1 MQLDEIDFSNG
12 MWRGLLTAEK
22 SGASPTFS
30 VELNGAVV
38 EGTRISAGPSDREW
52 VIDIPIPNHA
62 IGDGVYTFLI
72 FVEGNSAPVG
82 SFCISAG
89 RAMEYDLQAEVAL
102 LREKLEILIRAF
114 RRHIQNAATCRR
126 VTGDKIHMNWTYCAS
141 TLSLGASKCPNHT
154 PIFLRH

>member
-1 MQLDEIDFSNG
+1 MQLDKIDFSNG
-12 MWRGLLTAEK
+12 MWRGLLTAEN
-22 SGASPTFS
+22 SGTFPSFS

-52 VIDIPIPNHA
+52 EIDIPIPNHA

-72 FVEGNSAPVG
+72 FVQGNSVPVG

-102 LREKLEILIRAF
+102 LREELKILKRAF
-114 RRHIQNAATCRR
+114 RRHIHNA
-126 VTGDKIHMNWTYCAS
+126 G
-141 TLSLGASKCPNHT
+141 
-154 PIFLRH
+154 

>member
-1 MQLDEIDFSNG
+1 MDEIDFSNG

-22 SGASPTFS
+22 SGAYPTFS

-52 VIDIPIPNHA
+52 VIDIPIPNDA

-72 FVEGNSAPVG
+72 FVEGNSVSVG
-82 SFCISAG
+82 SYCISAG

-102 LREKLEILIRAF
+102 LREELEILIRAF
-114 RRHIQNAATCRR
+114 RRHIQNA
-126 VTGDKIHMNWTYCAS
+126 G
-141 TLSLGASKCPNHT
+141 
-154 PIFLRH
+154 